1 MITKYFLVTTKRQIQ
16 KKKQPQHE
24 IVFFE
29 ALSHEPLIRLFWQCE
44 LQIQLLNQ

>member
-1 MITKYFLVTTKRQIQ
+1 MITKCFLVKLNEKG

-29 ALSHEPLIRLFWQCE
+29 ALSRGQLIRLFWQCE

>member
-16 KKKQPQHE
+16 KKQPQHE

-29 ALSHEPLIRLFWQCE
+29 ALSHEQLIRLFWQCE